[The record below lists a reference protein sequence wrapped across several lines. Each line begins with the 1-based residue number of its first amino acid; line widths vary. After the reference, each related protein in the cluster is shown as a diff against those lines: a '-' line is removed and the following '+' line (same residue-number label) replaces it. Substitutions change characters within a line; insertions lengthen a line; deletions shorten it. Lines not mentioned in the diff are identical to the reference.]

1 MNDRIKEIRK
11 VLKINQTA
19 FGDRLGVKQT
29 TVANY
34 ENGSRQPI
42 DAVISSIC
50 REFHVNETWLRTGEG
65 EMFLPEVEDDLAEYV
80 RSRGASELEL
90 KIIRAYFDLD
100 LDTRRELIEHFRTR
114 IGNDTPAQ
122 ETIDGMT
129 REEYHAMIDREFDA
143 KEKKGEPPEAVGIA

>member
-1 MNDRIKEIRK
+1 MFKRIKEIRAE
-11 VLKINQTA
+11 INLNQSE
-19 FGDRLGVKQT
+19 FGKRIGLSRD
-29 TVANY
+29 TVANI
-34 ENGSRQPI
+34 EGSRAEI
-42 DAVISSIC
+42 KDIYIKSIC